1 MKYIRQLTII
11 MGISFVGELL
21 NKTLPLPVPAS
32 IYGLIIMLILLS
44 SGLLKISHIKE
55 TSNLLLD
62 AMPIMF
68 IPAAAGI
75 IKYWGIIK
83 PILLPCII
91 MMLLVTAVVMV
102 VTGVVTQKII
112 NHNGKEKPHAQ

>member
-11 MGISFVGELL
+11 LGISFIGEIL
-21 NKTLPLPVPAS
+21 NRVIPLPVPAS
-32 IYGLIIMLILLS
+32 IYGLIIMLALLM
-44 SGLLKISHIKE
+44 SGLLKTSHIKE
-55 TSNLLLD
+55 TSTFLLD

-75 IKYWGIIK
+75 IKYWDIIK
-83 PILLPCII
+83 PILIPCII
-91 MMLLVTAVVMV
+91 MLLLVTAVVMV

-112 NHNGKEKPHAQ
+112 NHNEKETPDAQ

>member
-11 MGISFVGELL
+11 MGISFIGELL
-21 NKTLPLPVPAS
+21 NKNLPLPVPAS
-32 IYGLIIMLILLS
+32 IYGLIIMLILLL

-55 TSNLLLD
+55 TSNFLLD

-102 VTGVVTQKII
+102 VTGIVTQKII
-112 NHNGKEKPHAQ
+112 NYNEKEKHHDK